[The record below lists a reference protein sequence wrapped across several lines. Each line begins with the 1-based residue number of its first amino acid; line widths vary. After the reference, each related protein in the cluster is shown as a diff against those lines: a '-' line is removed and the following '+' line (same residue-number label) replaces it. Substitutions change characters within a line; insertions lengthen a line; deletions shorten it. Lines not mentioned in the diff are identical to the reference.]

1 MTLNGTNLEHASAY
15 NRRLLLEAV
24 RARGP
29 ISRAEL
35 ARLTGLSAQTVSNIA
50 EELRGR
56 GQPPVE
62 LAINPRGGYTVGL
75 HFNRERLTAVFVDLS
90 GGVRRRRS
98 WRAGSERL
106 LPLLTK
112 AVRAVVDG
120 DDGDDGNNRG
130 RVLGIG
136 I

>member
-50 EELRGR
+50 EELRDLGLLHAQGRRRTGR

-62 LAINPRGGYTVGL
+62 LAINPRGGSTIGCIS
-75 HFNRERLTAVFVDLS
+75 TAS
-90 GGVRRRRS
+90 
-98 WRAGSERL
+98 A
-106 LPLLTK
+106 
-112 AVRAVVDG
+112 
-120 DDGDDGNNRG
+120 
-130 RVLGIG
+130 
-136 I
+136 